1 MMKRVVIVGGGYAG
15 TALARAL
22 DAAADVAL
30 IEPRDKFFH
39 NVAGIRGVVEPA
51 LLDKIAIPYD
61 RLLKRGKVVHA
72 RAEKLADRTVKLST
86 GDVLEGDVIVVAT
99 GSRYARPFKPQS
111 DSVAAL
117 IADSRAAHEQMR
129 QAKSIAIVGAGAVG
143 TELAGEIA
151 TGMPGKKITLISSTP
166 TLFPG
171 YPENLGRKLAAQ
183 LKAMGV
189 TLRLGT
195 SARALQKTDAPF
207 AGRLDMT
214 SGDPI
219 DADLIFPVIG
229 AKPVADIL
237 AAVPGVT
244 RDTLGRANVDAWL
257 RPTASSTLFALG
269 DAAAAG
275 DAMTIVAIT
284 RQEPWLAKTIKALLA
299 GKKLESL
306 PAYAPWP
313 TPPIL
318 IPLGAKKGA
327 SVLPFTKKGMVVG
340 PFLTSAIK
348 GKHLFIPRYRKEFG
362 YT

>member
-1 MMKRVVIVGGGYAG
+1 MKRVVIVGGGYAG

-22 DAAADVAL
+22 DATAAVVL
-30 IEPRDKFFH
+30 IEPREKFFH
-39 NVAGIRGVVEPA
+39 NVAGIRAIVEPA

-61 RLLKRGKVVHA
+61 RLLKRGKIVRG
-72 RAEKLADRTVKLST
+72 RAGKITDRTVALSN
-86 GDVLEGDVIVVAT
+86 GEIIEGDIVVVAT
-99 GSRYARPFKPQS
+99 GSRYARPFKPQA

-117 IADSRAAHEQMR
+117 IADSRALHEQLL

-151 TGMPGKKITLISSTP
+151 VGIRGKKITLISSTP

-195 SARALQKTDAPF
+195 SARTLQHTDAPF

-214 SGDPI
+214 VGDPI
-219 DADLIFPVIG
+219 DADLIIPVIG
-229 AKPVADIL
+229 AKPVTDLL

-244 RDTLGRANVDAWL
+244 LDTLGRAKVDAWL

-299 GKKLESL
+299 DRKLESL
-306 PAYAPWP
+306 PPYAPWP

-318 IPLGAKKGA
+318 IPLGARKGA

-340 PFLTSAIK
+340 PLLTSAIK
-348 GKHLFIPRYRKEFG
+348 GKQLFIPRYRKEFG
-362 YT
+362 YA

>member
-1 MMKRVVIVGGGYAG
+1 
-15 TALARAL
+15 
-22 DAAADVAL
+22 
-30 IEPRDKFFH
+30 
-39 NVAGIRGVVEPA
+39 
-51 LLDKIAIPYD
+51 
-61 RLLKRGKVVHA
+61 
-72 RAEKLADRTVKLST
+72 
-86 GDVLEGDVIVVAT
+86 
-99 GSRYARPFKPQS
+99 
-111 DSVAAL
+111 
-117 IADSRAAHEQMR
+117 
-129 QAKSIAIVGAGAVG
+129 
-143 TELAGEIA
+143 
-151 TGMPGKKITLISSTP
+151 
-166 TLFPG
+166 
-171 YPENLGRKLAAQ
+171 
-183 LKAMGV
+183 
-189 TLRLGT
+189 
-195 SARALQKTDAPF
+195 
-207 AGRLDMT
+207 
-214 SGDPI
+214 
-219 DADLIFPVIG
+219 
-229 AKPVADIL
+229 VADIL

-348 GKHLFIPRYRKEFG
+348 GKHLFIPRYRKEFR